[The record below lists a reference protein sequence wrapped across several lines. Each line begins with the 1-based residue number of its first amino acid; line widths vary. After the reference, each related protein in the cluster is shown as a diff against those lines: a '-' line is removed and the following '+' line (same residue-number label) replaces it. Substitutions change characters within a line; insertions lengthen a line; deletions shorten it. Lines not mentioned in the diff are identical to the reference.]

1 MEFLLFPYLFCC
13 GHEDLPAKDSEIA
26 TLPIMQN
33 VIKASVTALLRRLS
47 LNSCL
52 ATLAWADKHNRA
64 A

>member
-47 LNSCL
+47 C
-52 ATLAWADKHNRA
+52 
-64 A
+64 